1 MRVADTYD
9 LLQVERGADK
19 HTINKAYY
27 KKARQFHPDKNN
39 GCEEAAA
46 IFRKYKEAQDELH
59 ARGQTVLCKDCEVTK
74 IAAGKY
80 LQTMTEIAS
89 EAEEPLEFRDYII
102 NTLYDMLQ

>member
-9 LLQVERGADK
+9 FLQVERGADK

-46 IFRKYKEAQDELH
+46 IFRK
-59 ARGQTVLCKDCEVTK
+59 
-74 IAAGKY
+74 
-80 LQTMTEIAS
+80 
-89 EAEEPLEFRDYII
+89 
-102 NTLYDMLQ
+102 